1 MLSRPR
7 LQRRIVERRVHVVAA
22 GPGFGKSTL
31 VAEWAEQLPSI
42 LVSLTPMHRFVGSL
56 ARALMDGFRLR
67 VPALGSALSSALSGL
82 ADQTPDPGALAAQVA
97 TLLEEHLVRDLALVL
112 DNIDELAGSDAAVLV
127 DELVRQAPRRLH
139 VVLAGRGEPP
149 LRLSRL
155 RVAGEVDDIGAADLA
170 LTADETR
177 EFLVRELGEA
187 GARWAEQVQTATGGW
202 PVAVR
207 LMCETIRGAAAEDAA
222 RLLEPLRRPG
232 GTLFSYLAEEVLAS
246 ESPEARRVLEHAAI
260 VGGMDA
266 ELCGELCAEPTQR
279 GDPAAVLDLLGRRGL
294 YFDQGEG
301 PLVLTPL
308 LADHLALTSS
318 LAEDER
324 RAALVA
330 GARWHR
336 RHRRWAES
344 LELLRRLGDPSCCRR
359 RCSRR
364 RPPC

>member
-7 LQRRIVERRVHVVAA
+7 LQRRIVERRVRVVD
-22 GPGFGKSTL
+22 GQGFGKGAL
-31 VAEWAEQLPSI
+31 VAEWAEQQSI

-56 ARALMDGFRLR
+56 ARALMDRFRLQ

-127 DELVRQAPRRLH
+127 DELVTSAAASARRS
-139 VVLAGRGEPP
+139 LAGRGEP

-187 GARWAEQVQTATGGW
+187 GARWAERVQTATGGW

-222 RLLEPLRRPG
+222 RLLEPLRRPAG
-232 GTLFSYLAEEVLAS
+232 PCSLYLAEEVAS
-246 ESPEARRVLEHAAI
+246 EGPEARRVLGTPRSWAGWMLSCAASS
-260 VGGMDA
+260 A
-266 ELCGELCAEPTQR
+266 PSRPSAATQR
-279 GDPAAVLDLLGRRGL
+279 CSTCSVAAGCTSTRAR
-294 YFDQGEG
+294 G
-301 PLVLTPL
+301 PLVHSRRCWPITWP
-308 LADHLALTSS
+308 DQQPG
-318 LAEDER
+318 EDER

-330 GARWHR
+330 GAFAC

-344 LELLRRLGDPSCCRR
+344 LELLRRLGDPGCCRR